1 MEVGGATS
9 EPDMVHTASESSF
22 SHGDVMTLPR
32 RSCPHNVPSGRMVEK
47 RSSLRRGVLREDGR
61 SHMMFADLRG
71 VLNMSPSSLRGE
83 NTPLSP
89 SGWGRGLTGVKDEGR
104 EKEVCDEVAVVCFG
118 EMMLNRGERDI
129 GSRSTSAK
137 KSFTG
142 ERKEVSR
149 RSKL

>member
-1 MEVGGATS
+1 MGGAWVEVGGAWV
-9 EPDMVHTASESSF
+9 EVGGESSF

-32 RSCPHNVPSGRMVEK
+32 SSCPHNVPSGRMVEK

-71 VLNMSPSSLRGE
+71 VLNMSPSNLRGE

-104 EKEVCDEVAVVCFG
+104 EKVCDEVAVVCFG